1 MSHIPRRGRFRCFY
15 RLEKLTKDPE
25 QAVIVLTSED
35 LGDKTSTLGQ
45 KFCGKLQTLQNQLV
59 LSERILNPCTTNVGS
74 TIMEN

>member
-1 MSHIPRRGRFRCFY
+1 MSHIPRRGRFGCFY

-59 LSERILNPCTTNVGS
+59 LSERILNPSTTNVGS
-74 TIMEN
+74 TVMEN